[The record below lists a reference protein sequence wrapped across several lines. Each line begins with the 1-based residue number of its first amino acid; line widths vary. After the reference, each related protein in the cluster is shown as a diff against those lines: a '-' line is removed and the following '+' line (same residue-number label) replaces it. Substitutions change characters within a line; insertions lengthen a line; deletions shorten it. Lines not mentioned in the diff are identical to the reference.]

1 MEPPS
6 HGTGGFGEPRVAH
19 DWGHGTV
26 FPAAGPA
33 ARWREE
39 SLILAEFDPVCSP
52 SQAHGYLPP
61 KVPSPC
67 SFRALG

>member
-6 HGTGGFGEPRVAH
+6 HGTGGSGEPTVTR
-19 DWGHGTV
+19 DWGRGTV
-26 FPAAGPA
+26 LPAAGPA
-33 ARWREE
+33 ARWRAE
-39 SLILAEFDPVCSP
+39 SLILAQFDPVGFP